1 MKNLFIMIICLFALT
16 YSSFSQKEKSIDEK
30 EKKQEVLDFKIAP
43 KFLTNVYYKYILT
56 DTTTVSRIFKT
67 GDTIRFQRY
76 ITYYYTIEAPAMPEN
91 GFITL
96 SVSLDSL
103 SYDYSD
109 GNKKVHYYT
118 QDDEGVPPY
127 NLKDF
132 TQISC
137 PNGLNFDITY
147 SPYFEV
153 AKIDGENL
161 IDRRQYISSPET
173 GIRDSIQKFI
183 WFKGLS
189 DDFLSSFADPLKNI
203 LPINRVAIDSS
214 WVKPYKFYINNV
226 LYIDTAITTLKDFDT
241 KTFTMIADLKNLKTE
256 EKQILT
262 FGIEDFVNVDSATL
276 GKGQIKVELTA
287 RGVIQSTEINTKI
300 NQVLSYKNQKFNQIV
315 DTKLK
320 YFLEKMVRFK

>member
-1 MKNLFIMIICLFALT
+1 MKNLLIMITCLFALT
-16 YSSFSQKEKSIDEK
+16 YASFSQNEKSVEEK
-30 EKKQEVLDFKIAP
+30 EKKQEVLDFKISP

-56 DTTTVSRIFKT
+56 DSTNISRIFKT
-67 GDTIRFQRY
+67 GDTVKFQRY

-103 SYDYSD
+103 IYDYTD
-109 GNKKVHYYT
+109 GVKKVHYYT

-137 PNGLNFDITY
+137 PNGLNYDMTY
-147 SPYFEV
+147 SPYYEV

-161 IDRRQYISSPET
+161 IERRNYIVSPET

-183 WFKGLS
+183 WLKGLS
-189 DDFLSSFADPLKNI
+189 DDFLASFADPLKNI
-203 LPINRVAIDSS
+203 LPLNRVAVDST
-214 WVKPYKFYINNV
+214 WTKPYKFYVNNV
-226 LYIDTAITTLKDFDT
+226 LYVDTAVTKLKEFDT
-241 KTFTMIADLKNLKTE
+241 KTFTMVADFKNLKTD
-256 EKQILT
+256 EKNILT
-262 FGIEDFVNVDSATL
+262 FGIEEFVNVDSATV
-276 GKGQIKVELTA
+276 GQGQLKVELTA
-287 RGVIQSTEINTKI
+287 RGVIQSSELNTKI
-300 NQVLSYKNQKFNQIV
+300 NQVLIYKNQKFNQVV

-320 YFLEKMVRFK
+320 YYLEKMVRFK